1 MPREKG
7 VPNKR
12 SQVLL
17 RKLEDDHKF
26 FVVNELIELY
36 GYEKNILVN
45 IAAKIAQN
53 IELDVPVNAGFNDE
67 EADMYNA
74 ANKNATGILVRLLAY
89 MYPKLKAT
97 EISSGTG
104 DKVVF
109 NINTNPEISAA
120 PAEPEQEPQQNS
132 KVIPLYK

>member
-17 RKLEDDHKF
+17 RKLEDENKF
-26 FVVNELIELY
+26 FVVTELIELY
-36 GYEKNILVN
+36 SYDKQILVN
-45 IAAKIAQN
+45 LARKIGQN
-53 IELDVPVNAGFNDE
+53 IMDELPINHGFSDDD
-67 EADMYNA
+67 ADMYNA

-89 MYPKLKAT
+89 LYPKLKAT
-97 EISSGTG
+97 EITAGTG

-109 NINTNPEISAA
+109 NINTMPELTTA
-120 PAEPEQEPQQNS
+120 PAEPEQEPEHNA
-132 KVIPLYK
+132 KVIPLHK

>member
-17 RKLEDDHKF
+17 RKLEDENKF

-36 GYEKNILVN
+36 GYDKPILVN
-45 IAAKIAQN
+45 LAHKIGQN
-53 IELDVPVNAGFNDE
+53 IEAKLAINHGFSDDD
-67 EADMYNA
+67 ADMYNA

-89 MYPKLKAT
+89 LYPKLKAT
-97 EISSGTG
+97 EITAGTG

-109 NINTNPEISAA
+109 NINTMPEISTEKDS
-120 PAEPEQEPQQNS
+120 PAEPEQNS
-132 KVIPLYK
+132 KVIPFHK

>member
-36 GYEKNILVN
+36 GYEKSILVN
-45 IAAKIAQN
+45 IAAKIGKN
-53 IELDVPVNAGFNDE
+53 IEEDKPVNAGFNDE

-97 EISSGTG
+97 EISAGTG

-109 NINTNPEISAA
+109 NINTMPELSTA
-120 PAEPEQEPQQNS
+120 PAEPEQESQQNA
-132 KVIPLYK
+132 KVIPLHG

>member
-1 MPREKG
+1 MGREKG
-7 VPNKR
+7 TPNRR

-36 GYEKNILVN
+36 GFEKKILLNIGAKMEKNIEANL
-45 IAAKIAQN
+45 
-53 IELDVPVNAGFNDE
+53 PVNAGFNDE

-89 MYPKLKAT
+89 LYPKLKAT
-97 EISSGTG
+97 EISSGSG

-109 NINTNPEISAA
+109 NINTLPEVSSEKQPNHKAQVVPI
-120 PAEPEQEPQQNS
+120 
-132 KVIPLYK
+132 K

>member
-1 MPREKG
+1 MPRTKG
-7 VPNKR
+7 TPNKR

-26 FVVNELIELY
+26 FVVDELIELY
-36 GYEKNILVN
+36 GFDKIILVSLAEKIKKNID
-45 IAAKIAQN
+45 AEQ
-53 IELDVPVNAGFNDE
+53 PVNHDFTED

-109 NINTNPEISAA
+109 NINTNPEISVEHPSDAQQPSSEVDAA
-120 PAEPEQEPQQNS
+120 E
-132 KVIPLYK
+132 

>member
-1 MPREKG
+1 MGRPKG
-7 VPNKR
+7 SPNKR
-12 SQVLL
+12 SQMLL

-36 GYEKNILVN
+36 GYEKQIVVSLAAKIGDN
-45 IAAKIAQN
+45 IAA
-53 IELDVPVNAGFNDE
+53 ELPVNTGFNEDE
-67 EADMYNA
+67 AELYNA

-89 MYPKLKAT
+89 LYPKLKAT

-109 NINTNPEISAA
+109 NINTAPEVSSEKQQQHP
-120 PAEPEQEPQQNS
+120 PAEVVQI
-132 KVIPLYK
+132 K

>member
-1 MPREKG
+1 MPRDKG

-36 GYEKNILVN
+36 GYDKQILVN
-45 IAAKIAQN
+45 LAQKIGQN
-53 IELDVPVNAGFNDE
+53 IEAELALNHGFSDDD
-67 EADMYNA
+67 ADMYNA

-89 MYPKLKAT
+89 LYPKLKAT

-109 NINTNPEISAA
+109 NINTNPEISASS
-120 PAEPEQEPQQNS
+120 AEPEQEPQQNS

>member
-26 FVVNELIELY
+26 YVVNELIELY
-36 GYEKNILVN
+36 GYDKQVVVTLAE
-45 IAAKIAQN
+45 KIAYN
-53 IELDVPVNAGFNDE
+53 IEIGAPVNFEFTED

-74 ANKNATGILVRLLAY
+74 ANKNAVGILVRLLAY

-97 EISSGTG
+97 EISAGTG
-104 DKVVF
+104 DQVVF
-109 NINTNPEISAA
+109 NINTMPELSTA
-120 PAEPEQEPQQNS
+120 PAEPEQEPQQNA
-132 KVIPLYK
+132 KVIPLHK

>member
-1 MPREKG
+1 MGRDKG
-7 VPNKR
+7 TPNRR

-36 GYEKNILVN
+36 GFEKRILLNIGAKMEKNILAESP
-45 IAAKIAQN
+45 I
-53 IELDVPVNAGFNDE
+53 NAGFNDE

-89 MYPKLKAT
+89 LYPKLKAT
-97 EISSGTG
+97 EISSGSG
-104 DKVVF
+104 DKVIF
-109 NINTNPEISAA
+109 NINTLPEVSS
-120 PAEPEQEPQQNS
+120 EQPKEHKGQ
-132 KVIPLYK
+132 VIPIK

>member
-1 MPREKG
+1 MGRDKG
-7 VPNKR
+7 TPNRR

-36 GYEKNILVN
+36 GFEKRILLNIGAKMEKNILEESP
-45 IAAKIAQN
+45 I
-53 IELDVPVNAGFNDE
+53 NAGFNDE

-89 MYPKLKAT
+89 LYPKLKAT
-97 EISSGTG
+97 EISSGSG

-109 NINTNPEISAA
+109 NINTMPEVSSEKKQQHP
-120 PAEPEQEPQQNS
+120 PAEVVQL
-132 KVIPLYK
+132 KK

>member
-17 RKLEDDHKF
+17 RKLEDENKF

-36 GYEKNILVN
+36 GYDKQILVN
-45 IAAKIAQN
+45 LAQKIGQN
-53 IELDVPVNAGFNDE
+53 IEANLAINTGFSDDDAE
-67 EADMYNA
+67 LYNA

-89 MYPKLKAT
+89 LYPKLKAT
-97 EISSGTG
+97 EITAGTG

-109 NINTNPEISAA
+109 NINTMPELSTA
-120 PAEPEQEPQQNS
+120 PAEPEQEPEQDR
-132 KVIPLYK
+132 KVIPFHK